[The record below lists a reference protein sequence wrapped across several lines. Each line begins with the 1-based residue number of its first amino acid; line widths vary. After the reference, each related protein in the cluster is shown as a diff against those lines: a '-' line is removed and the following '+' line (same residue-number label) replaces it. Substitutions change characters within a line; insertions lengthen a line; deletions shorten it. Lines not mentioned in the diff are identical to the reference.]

1 VSFKVSARTVLEL
14 GAELISSDA
23 VAIFELV
30 KNAIDAGSRSGVELR
45 FCITLT
51 YSAYVELLSQID
63 REDESVDDLKAAVLK
78 RCQSSAKSEML
89 QLLQQLMS
97 KARTHKQLR
106 AALEAAYAATCWI
119 EVRDT
124 GLGMTKDDLLTRYL
138 VIGTPSRKREI
149 DATARAIAEGKEEAS
164 TPPYLGEKGVG
175 RLSAMRL
182 GNVLR
187 IETATEKDKKLNVL
201 EVDWRAFEDLSLM
214 IEDIKI
220 TPAVGGE
227 KTTAS
232 WSGTNIR
239 ISELT
244 GNWGT
249 VRIRDVVNKELARLV
264 DPFVT
269 TKKRFRI
276 AVFFNDERIDIPR
289 MNDELLREAHSSAK
303 ASYELVEDEDT
314 GLTEPRLHV
323 ELMYRVPTEDKK
335 AISKRIETKTLTL
348 GRSELTTVLDDADDS
363 VPESALTTVGPFKL
377 EVYWYNRRLLTKI
390 DTIGDL
396 KTVRELQERWAGIML
411 FRDGYRVF
419 PYGEVDDDW
428 LRLDRKALAS
438 GGYKLNKQQF
448 VGRAQISRFE
458 NPQLIDQT
466 NREGLKDCPEKEV
479 FIELLRYVL
488 HSLLKGFMDD
498 VDDEQRRLKA
508 HAETLEKRMVTLEGR
523 AKDAIRA
530 LTKKHRESNV
540 ELRDVLGLFE
550 EMKEQFEQARALS
563 EQADVDRTRLV
574 QLAGVGLMLEV
585 VAHELARS
593 TEHALAALGNAES
606 DELPE
611 HVNAALRSL
620 RREMKT
626 IHKRL
631 RVLDPLSVSARQ
643 RKETFDFAA
652 LVQDSLDGR
661 SPELERQGIKVD
673 VTFTRGKQLMV
684 VGVKGMFVQII
695 ENILSNSMYWL
706 ERRKKEQS
714 LFKPKITIEFDP
726 PRKEVRF
733 TDNGPGI
740 SPQLREDVFKPFF
753 STKGKNR
760 RQGLG
765 LYIARDCAEHNG
777 STLDLSEERS
787 VHKDRLNTFV
797 LAIGDA
803 D

>member
-1 VSFKVSARTVLEL
+1 MSFRVSARTVLEL

-30 KNAIDAGSRSGVELR
+30 KNSIDAGSRSGVELR

-63 REDESVDDLKAAVLK
+63 AEEESVDDLRSTVLK
-78 RCQSSAKSEML
+78 RCQPSAKADML
-89 QLLQQLMS
+89 QLLQRSLA

-106 AALEAAYAATCWI
+106 AALDEVYRATCWI

-124 GLGMTKDDLLTRYL
+124 GHGMTKDDLLTRYL
-138 VIGTPSRKREI
+138 VIGTPSRKRDI
-149 DATARAIAEGKEEAS
+149 DAAAKAVADGIQKLSA
-164 TPPYLGEKGVG
+164 PPYLGEKGVG
-175 RLSAMRL
+175 RLSVMRL
-182 GNVLR
+182 GDVLR
-187 IETATEKDKKLNVL
+187 IDTATEKDRRLNVL

-214 IEDIKI
+214 IEDIEIAPVIGDDKV
-220 TPAVGGE
+220 P
-227 KTTAS
+227 TT

-239 ISELT
+239 ISQLM
-244 GNWGT
+244 GNWGS
-249 VRIRDVVNKELARLV
+249 VRIREVVNRELARLV
-264 DPFVT
+264 DPFL

-276 AVFFNDERIDIPR
+276 AVFFNDERIDVPH
-289 MNDELLREAHSSAK
+289 MDEQLLRQAHASAK
-303 ASYELVEDEDT
+303 ARYELVKDDST
-314 GLTEPRLHV
+314 GQLGPLLHV
-323 ELMYRVPTEDKK
+323 ELMYRVPTDDKK
-335 AISKRIETKTLTL
+335 AVSNRIETKTLTL

-363 VPESALTTVGPFKL
+363 VPESALTTVGPF
-377 EVYWYNRRLLTKI
+377 EFEAHWYNRRLLTKV
-390 DTIGDL
+390 DSIGDL
-396 KTVRELQERWAGIML
+396 KAVRDLQERWAGIML
-411 FRDGYRVF
+411 FRNGYRVF
-419 PYGEVDDDW
+419 PYGELHDDW
-428 LRLDRKALAS
+428 LRLDRRALAS

-448 VGRAQISRFE
+448 VGRAQISRFA
-458 NPQLIDQT
+458 NPKLIDQT

-479 FIELLRYVL
+479 FVELLRYVL

-498 VDDEQRRLKA
+498 VEDEQRRLRA
-508 HAETLEKRMVTLEGR
+508 DAETLEKRMVSLESR

-530 LTKKHRESNV
+530 LTKKHRDSNV

-550 EMKEQFEQARALS
+550 EMKDQFEQARALS

-611 HVNAALRSL
+611 HVNAALRNL

-643 RKETFDFAA
+643 RKETFDLVA
-652 LVQDSLDGR
+652 LAKDSLEGR
-661 SPELERQGIKVD
+661 SPELERQNIKVE
-673 VTFTRGKQLMV
+673 VTFTKGKQLMA
-684 VGVKGMFVQII
+684 VGVRGMFVQII

-706 ERRKKEQS
+706 ERMKKEQS
-714 LFKPKITIEFDP
+714 LFKPKITVAFDP
-726 PRKEVRF
+726 PRREVTF

-753 STKGKNR
+753 STRGKNR

-777 STLDLSEERS
+777 AVLDLSEERT
-787 VHKDRLNTFV
+787 VHKGRLNTFV
-797 LAIGDA
+797 LTLGD
-803 D
+803 DE